1 MGSKDKYKKILN
13 VIILGISIFLIE
25 LIIQVIM
32 IFIIEKYALE
42 QLISL
47 LNSDTIDL
55 SYFSRLFVDTKFIFY
70 GRILVYLPIWIIA
83 FRFTFKF
90 LKINNILLRLIS
102 FNMILML
109 FTSFSIP
116 ISLVLFF
123 TPPFYY
129 LVASIV
135 LTPIIIYTIP
145 YFRNFLKSMIEQQSR
160 IKE

>member
-1 MGSKDKYKKILN
+1 
-13 VIILGISIFLIE
+13 
-25 LIIQVIM
+25 M

-90 LKINNILLRLIS
+90 LKINDILLRLIS
-102 FNMILML
+102 FNLILML
-109 FTSFSIP
+109 FKSFSIP
-116 ISLVLFF
+116 ITVAYFF

-129 LVASIV
+129 LVASI
-135 LTPIIIYTIP
+135 LITPIIIYTIP
-145 YFRNFLKSMIEQQSR
+145 YYRNFLKSMIEQQSR